1 MTVDE
6 FKEKTH
12 SLIERM
18 EGKPDFDFVKV
29 FGLDNVSMEDL
40 KKQYKDFGYIVC
52 SSGYGGRFMGA
63 EGKILKEEAQATLSI
78 EETKKELLPKFGFES
93 WQLGTTQG
101 AHGIQLAVLIA
112 KLGSNVTLLKD
123 AMAACGWSFSTIN
136 ETDLGGMTW
145 LGLTFDPMF
154 QDNVENDMRKYHF
167 LYHWTP
173 LYNYEKIKKEGLKP
187 LSNNSAFN
195 YPNRIHLLNGN
206 LRLEEIIDF
215 GQVLCEKNR
224 NPNNNGKYVL
234 LAISTTQIP
243 KGTEVFF
250 DPRFENGYYLNVPI
264 SPEAINV
271 ARGFDFNTM
280 KPFNI

>member
-52 SSGYGGRFMGA
+52 SSGYGGKFMGA

-136 ETDLGGMTW
+136 ETDLWGMTW

-154 QDNVENDMRKYHF
+154 QDNVENDMRKCYF
-167 LYHWTP
+167 LFHWTP
-173 LYNYEKIKKEGLKP
+173 LYNYESIKKEGLQPRSENKKNEYP
-187 LSNNSAFN
+187 KRVHLIKDDIIPKNLMKIGEMLCNNNKS
-195 YPNRIHLLNGN
+195 
-206 LRLEEIIDF
+206 
-215 GQVLCEKNR
+215 
-224 NPNNNGKYVL
+224 PNNDGKYVL
-234 LAISTTQIP
+234 LSINTTKIP

-250 DPRFENGYYLNVPI
+250 DPRFEHGYYMKTPI
-264 SPEAINV
+264 SPEAIDV
-271 ARGFDFNTM
+271 ARGFDFNTK